1 MQWRKF
7 KEINI
12 VDLRY
17 RPANY
22 GHWAPMPSG
31 LNSEVRLIPVDFI
44 QVTTE
49 DTKDAEVKTVRI

>member
-1 MQWRKF
+1 VQWRKF

-31 LNSEVRLIPVDFI
+31 LNSEVRLIPVDFT
-44 QVTTE
+44 QE
-49 DTKDAEVKTVRI
+49 